1 MDIQSRRASGVISL
15 ERQKITNLYDAE
27 RAEFR
32 SSQEAAKEWRA
43 LLTPHNARQKQNIIG
58 MQRAVAISSKA
69 GPIDYYAGGCIDA
82 DLNQA
87 GNSKRGNGQYAEKL
101 KIILRASEK
110 QDELRKQIE
119 ASALQEKRIQ
129 KKQAAKAV
137 ASAKKSTSLADW
149 LNEYGRPKR
158 KPAKEEQF
166 FTFNAGPVGIIP
178 YVKSTVTWGQE
189 AKTQAKL
196 AELGNATARPSRAV
210 DPGDKADQPC
220 VFFETARS
228 NGNSYRRGNLSD

>member
-1 MDIQSRRASGVISL
+1 MGEGIMFSIFSL
-15 ERQKITNLYDAE
+15 FSY
-27 RAEFR
+27 F
-32 SSQEAAKEWRA
+32 
-43 LLTPHNARQKQNIIG
+43 
-58 MQRAVAISSKA
+58 
-69 GPIDYYAGGCIDA
+69 CILDVPGENG
-82 DLNQA
+82 DLR
-87 GNSKRGNGQYAEKL
+87 KRESDRYAEKL

-178 YVKSTVTWGQE
+178 YAG
-189 AKTQAKL
+189 L
-196 AELGNATARPSRAV
+196 
-210 DPGDKADQPC
+210 
-220 VFFETARS
+220 
-228 NGNSYRRGNLSD
+228 